1 MKYTTEEVS
10 SREQANEFL
19 QVPVRLYKRDKNW
32 VRPLDDDIRKVFDPT
47 RNPYFAHGEC
57 TRWLLRD
64 ERGGLAG
71 RVAAFIDENLCRADD
86 YAVGGMGFF
95 ECVNDREAA
104 FALFDRCRQWL
115 EERGMEAMEGPE
127 NFGERNDWWGLLV
140 EGFEPANYGMP
151 YNPPFYRDFFEA
163 YGFRDYFQQYT
174 YLTRLMKDNLS
185 KIVVWK
191 SERLLRNGAYKLRAF
206 RDLPLQRSKEAFLE
220 VYNNAWL
227 ADLHGVGE
235 MDMAQVETLFKN
247 LRPVIDPEL
256 IYFAFYEE
264 KPIGF
269 FIMIPELNY
278 ILKHLN
284 GKTSGWNA
292 LKFLYYRHVNRG
304 NVALGLIFGV
314 VSDFQGRG
322 VEAAL
327 IKFFSDRM
335 VERESHYKWL
345 QMSWVGDFNKPQMH
359 LMEYIGGVKCKTH
372 ITYRKLFRDDIPF
385 RRSADKKEVS
395 L

>member
-1 MKYTTEEVS
+1 MKYAIEEVTNE
-10 SREQANEFL
+10 RQANEFL
-19 QVPVRLYKRDKNW
+19 LTPVKLYGRDRNF
-32 VRPLDDDIRKVFDPT
+32 VRPLDDDIRKVFDPA
-47 RNPYFAHGEC
+47 RNPYFTHGEC
-57 TRWLLRD
+57 ARWLLRD
-64 ERGGLAG
+64 ERGALAG
-71 RVAAFIDENLCRADD
+71 RVAAFIDENLCRADE

-95 ECVNDREAA
+95 ECVDDREAA
-104 FALFDRCRQWL
+104 FALFDRCREWL
-115 EERGMEAMEGPE
+115 QERGMEAMEGPE

-151 YNPPFYRDFFEA
+151 YNPPYYRELFEA

-174 YLTRLMKDNLS
+174 YLTRLLKENLS

-191 SERLLRNGAYKLRAF
+191 SERLLKNGAYKLCAF
-206 RDLPLQRSKEAFLE
+206 RDISSRRAKEAFLE

-235 MDMAQVETLFKN
+235 MDMAQVEILFKN

-256 IYFAFYEE
+256 IYFAFHEE
-264 KPIGF
+264 RPIGF

-278 ILKHLN
+278 ILRHLN

-304 NVALGLIFGV
+304 DVALGLIFGV
-314 VSDFQGRG
+314 VSEFQGRG
-322 VEAAL
+322 VEAAM
-327 IKFFSDRM
+327 IKFFCDRV
-335 VERESHYKWL
+335 VERGSHYKWL
-345 QMSWVGDFNKPQMH
+345 QMSWVGDFNKAQMH

-372 ITYRKLFRDDIPF
+372 VTYRKLFRDDIVF
-385 RRSADKKEVS
+385 RRSVEKVKV
-395 L
+395 